1 MQYIAVMYAYKYEG
15 TEVRYGGNT
24 IYIYPLDSQLKEH

>member
-24 IYIYPLDSQLKEH
+24 IYIYIPLTVN